1 MASKGL
7 AERLYLG
14 EANLNIVGRRKMWF
28 GIFAGLLIV
37 ALGSFVLRGFDLG
50 IEFAGGTQFAIP
62 ASTGTQAEAQSAMAR
77 AVETAGVAEEANVGP
92 VQQVGK
98 GADAVYTIRTAA
110 LSQEKST
117 EIKNSVAADLKVSPD
132 DISDDRVSAAW
143 GTQVTQQALLG
154 LGIFLVLVLG
164 YLVVRFEWRMAV
176 AAVMSLLIDL
186 VLTAGV
192 YSLVGFEVTPSTVIG
207 FLTILGFSLYDV
219 VVVFDKVQ
227 ENTRGITGGTA
238 QTYAEATNLAVNQT
252 LMRSINT
259 GLVALLPV
267 GGLLFIGAGLLGA
280 QLAEGPRPGA
290 LRRHGSR
297 RHLLDPVRGADA
309 GGAQEPGAPDQVAQR
324 PGPGPAFRGPL
335 RRRGP
340 RRAAPLRQVRRR
352 GGAGAGRFHAEA
364 RRAAEPPSAAA
375 PAAAP
380 ATAPAAARS
389 AAEAWACF
397 GKVGGPRRSPLSET
411 GPELVLYLRGSAKRC
426 VPRDHAGLGVQVM
439 SRSR

>member
-28 GIFAGLLIV
+28 AIFAALLVISI
-37 ALGSFVLRGFDLG
+37 GSFAIKSFHLG

-62 ASTGTQAEAQSAMAR
+62 ASTSTQAEAQSAMAR
-77 AVETAGVAEEANVGP
+77 AVESAGVAEEANVGP
-92 VQQVGK
+92 VQQVGN
-98 GADAVYTIRTAA
+98 GPDAVYTIRTAA
-110 LSQEKST
+110 LSQEVST
-117 EIKNSVAADLKVSPD
+117 EIKNAVATDLKVSPD

-227 ENTRGITGGTA
+227 ENTRGITGGTT

-280 QLAEGPRPGA
+280 GSLKDLGLVLFVGMGLGVISSILFAAPMLVVLKNQEPRIKSHNARVLARRSAARSGDVARGERTRSGGSDAEEAPALAGSTPRPGA
-290 LRRHGSR
+290 R
-297 RHLLDPVRGADA
+297 PAAKRG
-309 GGAQEPGAPDQVAQR
+309 GGT
-324 PGPGPAFRGPL
+324 
-335 RRRGP
+335 
-340 RRAAPLRQVRRR
+340 R
-352 GGAGAGRFHAEA
+352 GGAGNRPSGGQK
-364 RRAAEPPSAAA
+364 RR
-375 PAAAP
+375 
-380 ATAPAAARS
+380 
-389 AAEAWACF
+389 
-397 GKVGGPRRSPLSET
+397 
-411 GPELVLYLRGSAKRC
+411 
-426 VPRDHAGLGVQVM
+426 
-439 SRSR
+439 